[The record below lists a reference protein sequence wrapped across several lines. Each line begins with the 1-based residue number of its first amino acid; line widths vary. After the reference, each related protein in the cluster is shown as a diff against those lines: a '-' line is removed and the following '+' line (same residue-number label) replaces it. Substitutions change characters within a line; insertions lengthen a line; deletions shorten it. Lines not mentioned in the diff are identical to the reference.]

1 MLRFAM
7 DRVEAAGWRLVNLD
21 CIVFAQLPKLSP
33 HKAAIAERVAEILGA
48 QADQVGIKAKTGEHV
63 GPVGRFEAIQA
74 ECVALL
80 HRVRP

>member
-33 HKAAIAERVAEILGA
+33 HKAVIAER
-48 QADQVGIKAKTGEHV
+48 
-63 GPVGRFEAIQA
+63 GR
-74 ECVALL
+74 
-80 HRVRP
+80 RVRAAVVT